1 MQEKDTLIHDPELEN
16 SSNNLNQE
24 QQEAVLQTEG
34 PLLVLAGAGTGKTKV
49 LTSRIAHMLMLGIF
63 PSQILAVTFTNKASK
78 EMANRVAAITN
89 NRSDGLWLGTFHSIA
104 AKILR
109 RHAEVVGLKS
119 NFTIIDTSDQ
129 LRLIKQIFKDH
140 DIDEKRWDPKSLM
153 GIINRWKDQ
162 GLTPDKVSA
171 RDIVDF
177 AGGKSLDLYKEYQ
190 ARMRL
195 LNAADF
201 GDLLLHNLTILTGH
215 PDILADYH
223 RQFKYILV
231 DEYQDT
237 NVAQYLWLR
246 LLAQKHKNICCV
258 GDDDQSIYGWRG
270 AEVGNILRFEKDF
283 VGAKVVRLERN
294 YRSTSHI
301 LAAASGLIAK
311 NSDRLGKTLWTESNE
326 GEPVKLMSAWDDKE
340 EAKHVAD
347 EIESLQQFKR
357 QQLSDMAILVR
368 ASHQTRN
375 FEECF
380 ITRGIAYKVIG
391 GLRFYERMEIRDVI
405 SYIRLIVQN
414 DDSLA
419 FERIINTPKRGIGP
433 STMQEIHQVSRS
445 RGIPMLRAVRQM
457 LEDGTFKNK
466 MAETLNEFVKNIDRW
481 SVLADEMSVP
491 EFVETVVKESGYLD
505 MWKQDKDL
513 ESQGRIDNIKELIHA
528 LEEFESVG
536 EFLER
541 VSLVSDIETIDQAN
555 MVNIMTLHAAKG
567 LEFESVFLPGWEE
580 GTFPNQRAIDEKAKS
595 GLEEERRLAYVGI
608 TRARK
613 RLYILSAANRRIY
626 GQYQSNFPSRFIEE
640 IPAENV
646 EKINLSNG
654 FNIRV
659 SDYTGNN
666 SYTSKKSEPS
676 RISDAKS
683 PEGFAIGQR
692 IFHIK
697 FGYGKVLD
705 VSGDQLDIAFEK
717 AGNKKVIDRYVN
729 TTE

>member
-1 MQEKDTLIHDPELEN
+1 MQENTLLKEPELEN
-16 SSNNLNQE
+16 TINNLNAE

-49 LTSRIAHMLMLGIF
+49 LTSRIAHMLTQGIF
-63 PSQILAVTFTNKASK
+63 PSQILAVTFTNKAAK
-78 EMANRVAAITN
+78 EMANRIAAITN
-89 NRSDGLWLGTFHSIA
+89 NRSEGLWLGTFHSIA
-104 AKILR
+104 ARILR
-109 RHAEVVGLKS
+109 RHAESVGLKS
-119 NFTIIDTSDQ
+119 NFTIIDPTDQ

-140 DIDEKRWDPKSLM
+140 DIDEKRWDPKALVAV
-153 GIINRWKDQ
+153 INRWKDM

-171 RDIVDF
+171 RDVVDF

-195 LNAADF
+195 LNAVDF
-201 GDLLLHNLTILTGH
+201 GDLLLHNLTILTNH
-215 PDILADYH
+215 ADILSDYH

-237 NVAQYLWLR
+237 NIAQYLWLR
-246 LLAQKHKNICCV
+246 LLAQKNKNICCV

-283 VGAKVVRLERN
+283 PGAKVIRLERN

-326 GEPVKLMSAWDDKE
+326 GQPVKLMSAWDDKE
-340 EAKHVAD
+340 EARHVAD
-347 EIESLQQFKR
+347 EIESLQLKKH
-357 QQLSDMAILVR
+357 QLSDIAILVR

-380 ITRGIAYKVIG
+380 INYKIPYKVIG

-405 SYIRLIVQN
+405 SYIRLVVQN

-419 FERIINTPKRGIGP
+419 FERIINTPKRGVGP
-433 STMQEIHQVSRS
+433 STIQEIHQYSRDHQIS
-445 RGIPMLRAVRQM
+445 MFQSVRQM
-457 LEDGTFKNK
+457 LQDGIFKNK
-466 MAETLNEFVKNIDRW
+466 MASTMAEFVGNIDKW
-481 SVLADEMSVP
+481 GELSDEMSVA
-491 EFVETVVKESGYLD
+491 EFVETIVKESGYLD

-528 LEEFESVG
+528 LEEFENVG

-541 VSLVSDIETIDQAN
+541 VSLVNDIETEDKEN

-567 LEFESVFLPGWEE
+567 LEFETVFLPGWEE
-580 GTFPNQRAIDEKAKS
+580 GMFPNQRAIDEKAKS

-608 TRARK
+608 TRARE

-626 GQYQSNFPSRFIEE
+626 GQYQSSFPSRFLDE
-640 IPAENV
+640 IPAENI
-646 EKINLSNG
+646 EKINLNNG

-659 SDYTGNN
+659 SDYNGNN
-666 SYTSKKSEPS
+666 SYTSSKPESIITRE
-676 RISDAKS
+676 AKS
-683 PEGFAIGQR
+683 PEGYKVGQR
-692 IFHIK
+692 IFHVK
-697 FGYGKVLD
+697 FGYGKITEI
-705 VSGDQLDIAFEK
+705 SGDQLDIAFEK
-717 AGNKKVIDRYVN
+717 AGNKKVIDRYVSAA
-729 TTE
+729 